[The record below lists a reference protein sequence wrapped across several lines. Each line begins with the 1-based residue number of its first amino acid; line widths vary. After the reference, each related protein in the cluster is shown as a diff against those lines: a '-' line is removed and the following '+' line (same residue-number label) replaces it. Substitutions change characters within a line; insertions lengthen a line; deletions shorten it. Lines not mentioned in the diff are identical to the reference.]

1 MNAILAWIQIQ
12 LDTYFSTYD
21 TYETVE
27 DIPEPKDSQHPSD
40 LAIVYDRL
48 LLSLRIRR
56 EELFRDRERRAW
68 VMSSPD
74 RRQLRH
80 LEEELEVLDE
90 DIASVESS
98 RDRTRQDRS

>member
-1 MNAILAWIQIQ
+1 MNAIWAWIEIQ
-12 LDTYFSTYD
+12 LDTYFSTY
-21 TYETVE
+21 EPVE
-27 DIPEPKDSQHPSD
+27 EIVDPKDIQHPSD

-48 LLSLRIRR
+48 LLSLRLRR
-56 EELFRDRERRAW
+56 EELFRDLKRKAW
-68 VMSSPD
+68 VMSPPD

>member
-12 LDTYFSTYD
+12 LDTYFSTY
-21 TYETVE
+21 EPVE
-27 DIPEPKDSQHPSD
+27 EIVDPKDSQHPSD

-48 LLSLRIRR
+48 LLSLRLRR
-56 EELFRDRERRAW
+56 EELFRDLERKAW

-98 RDRTRQDRS
+98 RDRSRQDRS